1 MSIFLE
7 NGLICCD
14 ASFPHYAL
22 TPKNPVNYA
31 ITPKIRLDYAL
42 RHYALHFPH
51 YAITQKNWANY
62 ALRNQKKGL
71 LRHYANLYPP
81 PCSLCYQIEEAK
93 ELKYSQR
100 EIVSGMIK
108 AMKDPLRKYCEGK
121 VSWSLE
127 ALMKSIRSYAKVKD
141 ADKMMDQMKARCQE
155 TTETE
160 IDFLTKMCTLRD
172 NILAMTK
179 QEEHP
184 KNEALVKK
192 HV

>member
-1 MSIFLE
+1 MLLPAYYLSFLSLSLTRSPSQMSIFLE

-81 PCSLCYQIEEAK
+81 PCSCTIIFIENE
-93 ELKYSQR
+93 S
-100 EIVSGMIK
+100 
-108 AMKDPLRKYCEGK
+108 RK
-121 VSWSLE
+121 
-127 ALMKSIRSYAKVKD
+127 
-141 ADKMMDQMKARCQE
+141 
-155 TTETE
+155 
-160 IDFLTKMCTLRD
+160 TLRIS
-172 NILAMTK
+172 NIKCVLMYCNCFSVWPSNNGVGGSLFLSPFIFGNNTT
-179 QEEHP
+179 H
-184 KNEALVKK
+184 NRLSRSL
-192 HV
+192 

>member
-1 MSIFLE
+1 MISHLAIGSSSVLLPAYYLSFLSLSLTRSPSQMSIFLE

-81 PCSLCYQIEEAK
+81 P
-93 ELKYSQR
+93 LKSH
-100 EIVSGMIK
+100 V
-108 AMKDPLRKYCEGK
+108 
-121 VSWSLE
+121 LE
-127 ALMKSIRSYAKVKD
+127 NDDWQKL
-141 ADKMMDQMKARCQE
+141 
-155 TTETE
+155 
-160 IDFLTKMCTLRD
+160 
-172 NILAMTK
+172 
-179 QEEHP
+179 
-184 KNEALVKK
+184 
-192 HV
+192 

>member
-62 ALRNQKKGL
+62 ALRNQN
-71 LRHYANLYPP
+71 RAYYAITPTYIPP
-81 PCSLCYQIEEAK
+81 PY
-93 ELKYSQR
+93 
-100 EIVSGMIK
+100 
-108 AMKDPLRKYCEGK
+108 
-121 VSWSLE
+121 
-127 ALMKSIRSYAKVKD
+127 
-141 ADKMMDQMKARCQE
+141 KAR
-155 TTETE
+155 
-160 IDFLTKMCTLRD
+160 
-172 NILAMTK
+172 
-179 QEEHP
+179 P
-184 KNEALVKK
+184 S
-192 HV
+192 

>member
-1 MSIFLE
+1 MLLPAYYLSFLSLSLTRSPSQMSIFLE

-81 PCSLCYQIEEAK
+81 PFKEEVEQNPAIAAIVARGSLVTI
-93 ELKYSQR
+93 LR
-100 EIVSGMIK
+100 LLNSGM
-108 AMKDPLRKYCEGK
+108 Y
-121 VSWSLE
+121 
-127 ALMKSIRSYAKVKD
+127 
-141 ADKMMDQMKARCQE
+141 
-155 TTETE
+155 
-160 IDFLTKMCTLRD
+160 FLQ
-172 NILAMTK
+172 N
-179 QEEHP
+179 H
-184 KNEALVKK
+184 
-192 HV
+192 

>member
-1 MSIFLE
+1 MISHLAIGSSSVLLPAYYLSFLSLSLTRSPSQMSIFLE

-81 PCSLCYQIEEAK
+81 PYEPDDICSPRYDICSADICSVDICSL
-93 ELKYSQR
+93 
-100 EIVSGMIK
+100 
-108 AMKDPLRKYCEGK
+108 
-121 VSWSLE
+121 
-127 ALMKSIRSYAKVKD
+127 
-141 ADKMMDQMKARCQE
+141 
-155 TTETE
+155 
-160 IDFLTKMCTLRD
+160 
-172 NILAMTK
+172 
-179 QEEHP
+179 
-184 KNEALVKK
+184 
-192 HV
+192 

>member
-1 MSIFLE
+1 MISHLAIGSSSVLLPAYYLSFLSLSLTRSPSQMSIFLE

-31 ITPKIRLDYAL
+31 ITPKIRPDYAL

-81 PCSLCYQIEEAK
+81 PLCSVLSVTPQILEGVTPP
-93 ELKYSQR
+93 R
-100 EIVSGMIK
+100 CRVVIV
-108 AMKDPLRKYCEGK
+108 
-121 VSWSLE
+121 
-127 ALMKSIRSYAKVKD
+127 D
-141 ADKMMDQMKARCQE
+141 AR
-155 TTETE
+155 T
-160 IDFLTKMCTLRD
+160 
-172 NILAMTK
+172 
-179 QEEHP
+179 
-184 KNEALVKK
+184 
-192 HV
+192 